1 MTKFHEQAKAWRERR
16 KLTIEQLSELTGYS
30 IPAIYAFERGTRNA
44 GESHS
49 EWTWHRYKMACAG
62 AERQIK
68 RHHRLSAGQVQIS
81 GIWLSV

>member
-1 MTKFHEQAKAWRERR
+1 MKTCEQAKAWRERR
-16 KLTIEQLSELTGYS
+16 KLSIEQLSELTGYS

-49 EWTWHRYKMACAG
+49 EWTWHRYKMACSG

-68 RHHRLSAGQVQIS
+68 S
-81 GIWLSV
+81 GRIFEW